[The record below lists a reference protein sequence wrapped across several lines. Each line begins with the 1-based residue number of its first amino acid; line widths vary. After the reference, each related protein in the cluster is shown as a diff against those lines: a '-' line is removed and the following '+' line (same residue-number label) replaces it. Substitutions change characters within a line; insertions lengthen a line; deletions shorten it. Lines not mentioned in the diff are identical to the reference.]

1 MRLFGSKKK
10 QQESFSLDGI
20 YHGHLKMTYRGVRC
34 IKCPFDYVLYQMI
47 IDEIKPDMIIE
58 IGTHHGGSAYYLGD
72 LLNIIGHG
80 VIHSIDIEDRVPEI
94 VKQHPRIKLFFDG
107 WENYDLSL
115 VKGERILVIEDSSHE
130 YKNTLGAINR
140 FCHLVTPGS
149 YLIVEDGIIEDLNM
163 TEEYFGGPVKAI
175 KEFLPQHPEF
185 ILDEKWHDFFGKA
198 ATFNTMGY
206 LKRIS

>member
-1 MRLFGSKKK
+1 MGLFKLKTN
-10 QQESFSLDGI
+10 QQTDFSLEGV
-20 YHGHLKMTYRGVRC
+20 YQGHLKMTYRGVPC

-47 IDEIKPDMIIE
+47 IDEVKPDMIIE
-58 IGTHHGGSAYYLGD
+58 IGANYGGSAYYMGD
-72 LLNIIGHG
+72 LLNAIGHG
-80 VIHSIDIEDRVPEI
+80 IIHSIDIDDRIHDV
-94 VKQHPRIKLFFDG
+94 VKKHPRVQFFHDG

-115 VKGERILVIEDSSHE
+115 VKGERILVIEDSSHQ

-149 YLIVEDGIIEDLNM
+149 YLIVEDGIIDDLKM
-163 TEEYFGGPVKAI
+163 TDEFTGGPVKAI

-185 ILDEKWHDFFGKA
+185 VLDEKWHDFFGKG

-206 LKRIS
+206 LKRI